1 MTSSAVEIFTDPDE
15 YAAAIRASKAEVT
28 VTNSGQFA
36 AKLAG
41 IRLHRL
47 WTQRFSENLPRI
59 LHSAIATGRA
69 TVSFRT
75 QPGPGLLWSGAE
87 LQPGNIVR
95 HIEGESAF
103 QRSSGSACFASI
115 SLPVG
120 EMVSVGEAIAGL
132 DLTSPKD
139 PVILTPA
146 PSAMAKLQRL
156 HAAAAELAEKIP
168 EIFAN
173 PDAAYGLEQALIE
186 AMVGSLASREVRENR
201 VAQGQHAIVM
211 RRFRRVVAENPEQPL
226 YLPDICKAIGVAGR
240 TLRLCCQEHLGMG
253 PKHYLLLR
261 RMHLVRRVLCRA
273 APDATTVTD
282 VATRYGFWE
291 LGRFAGV
298 YQSLFGETPSATLRR
313 QPE

>member
-1 MTSSAVEIFTDPDE
+1 MPSSVVETFTDPDE

-28 VTNSGQFA
+28 VTGGGQFA
-36 AKLAG
+36 AKLTG

-47 WTQRFSENLPRI
+47 WTQRFSENLPRT

-69 TVSFRT
+69 IVSFRT
-75 QPGPGLLWSGAE
+75 QAGPGLLWSGAE
-87 LQPGNIVR
+87 LQPSNIIR

-103 QRSSGSACFASI
+103 QRSSGSAGFASV

-132 DLTSPKD
+132 DLRPPKD
-139 PVILTPA
+139 SLILTPA

-156 HAAAAELAEKIP
+156 HAAAAELAEKTP

-173 PDAAYGLEQALIE
+173 PDAAHGLEQALVE
-186 AMVGSLASREVRENR
+186 AVVDCLASSEVRENS

-211 RRFRRVVAENPEQPL
+211 RRFRRVVEESREQAL

-253 PKHYLLLR
+253 PKRYLLLR
-261 RMHLVRRVLCRA
+261 RMHLVRRVLRLTG
-273 APDATTVTD
+273 PDATTVTD

-298 YQSLFGETPSATLRR
+298 YQSLFGEAPSVTLRR
-313 QPE
+313 QPG